1 MEEFIKNLKA
11 VRDEYLK
18 NKVIINTNG
27 IYPTRTDN
35 LEPFTDA
42 DIESTAQLMYNAS
55 RTIPWLVQK
64 GKGKGG
70 VNSYNLKQMIQ
81 QSTQIYLTN
90 GELILVMLTMG
101 YEISKL
107 RNTRMNCNF
116 KCSYAKSDAMNA
128 ISLPT
133 PTTATP

>member
-1 MEEFIKNLKA
+1 
-11 VRDEYLK
+11 
-18 NKVIINTNG
+18 
-27 IYPTRTDN
+27 
-35 LEPFTDA
+35 
-42 DIESTAQLMYNAS
+42 MYNAS

-90 GELILVMLTMG
+90 GELILIMLAMG

-107 RNTRMNCNF
+107 RNTRMKCNF
-116 KCSYAKSDAMNA
+116 KCSYAKSDAMNS
-128 ISLPT
+128 IYLPT
-133 PTTATP
+133 PTIKDP